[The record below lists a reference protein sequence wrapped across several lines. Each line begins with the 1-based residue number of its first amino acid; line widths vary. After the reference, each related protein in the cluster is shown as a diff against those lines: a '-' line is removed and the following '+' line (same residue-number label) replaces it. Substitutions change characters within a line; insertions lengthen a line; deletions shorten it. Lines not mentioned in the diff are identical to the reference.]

1 MHCMISIY
9 NYTSTRLETLLIGSE
24 TSLKKE
30 RINVLGD
37 LRLGNPDVVD
47 GMRVFSALARRWYSL
62 R

>member
-1 MHCMISIY
+1 MHCMINMY
-9 NYTSTRLETLLIGSE
+9 NCTSTRLEKFLIGSE

-30 RINVLGD
+30 RMNVLGD

>member
-1 MHCMISIY
+1 MHCMFGIC

>member
-1 MHCMISIY
+1 MHRMISIY
-9 NYTSTRLETLLIGSE
+9 NYASTRLEKFLIGSE

-30 RINVLGD
+30 RTNILGD